1 MFSYTI
7 VADRKMSGC
16 TGNDLYVEFKNVE
29 YFKDIWTLVDTGA
42 ITTINNEVVTKQ
54 GTIIKFQLVDSFTK
68 KKYSSNIGNISNG
81 IRFRIT
87 DYSNEIDLLPSQILC
102 ITMDINGSNCDL
114 CIKAEWFYKY
124 ILKRVPGETDKYYL
138 EEEHCDKMNLS
149 STLNNYLNQF
159 SINLLGQSDPIGRS
173 KIIYQMYSL
182 AACRSKYIGVPFDTN
197 LEVDCFDKIEEIL

>member
-29 YFKDIWTLVDTGA
+29 HFKDIWTQVDTGI
-42 ITTINNEVVTKQ
+42 ITTINNEIVTRQ
-54 GTIIKFQLVDSFTK
+54 GNMIKFQLVDNFTK

-87 DYSNEIDLLPSQILC
+87 DYSNAIDLLPSQILY

-138 EEEHCDKMNLS
+138 EEEHCDKMNPS
-149 STLNNYLNQF
+149 TTLNNYLNQF
-159 SINLLGQSDPIGRS
+159 NINLAGRSHHIGRS
-173 KIIYQMYSL
+173 QITYQMYNL
-182 AACRSKYIGVPFDTN
+182 TGCRNKYIGVPFDTS
-197 LEVDCFDKIEEIL
+197 LEVDCFNEIEEIL